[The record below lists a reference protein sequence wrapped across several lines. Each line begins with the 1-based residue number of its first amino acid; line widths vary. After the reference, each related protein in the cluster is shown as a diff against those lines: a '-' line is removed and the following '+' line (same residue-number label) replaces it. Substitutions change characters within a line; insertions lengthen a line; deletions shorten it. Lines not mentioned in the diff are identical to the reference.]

1 MIYKKLIVIIWILF
15 KIVIVDNLV
24 EFRLKKVWFFQ
35 KMVLLTNTDIEM
47 ILRIFFLIFNRINIR
62 FIRYKLISIIYLAAK
77 ALLTIKSIEIL
88 NKTEFE
94 VVFINENNTTFVL
107 YVVILVKLIIMQI
120 SIFKAFK
127 FLS

>member
-1 MIYKKLIVIIWILF
+1 
-15 KIVIVDNLV
+15 
-24 EFRLKKVWFFQ
+24 
-35 KMVLLTNTDIEM
+35 M